1 MHQEKTKG
9 TQRRC
14 HLKPGRTLSP
24 GIESARIW
32 LGHPASQTVRNKLL
46 LFKPLSLGY
55 FVMMYYC
62 VLSHFSHVRLL
73 VTLWAVAHQS
83 LLSMGFSRQ
92 NYWGGLQCPPQGV
105 FLAEGLNPH
114 LLCFLHW
121 QVGSLPLAPPGKP
134 PSLWWVKL
142 KQGGYEKEWKHDEKA
157 KGRSLPEGN
166 FIEVKD

>member
-1 MHQEKTKG
+1 MHQQKTKG

-24 GIESARIW
+24 RTESARIW

-55 FVMMYYC
+55 FVMTCYC
-62 VLSHFSHVRLL
+62 VLSHFSHVQLL
-73 VTLWAVAHQS
+73 ATLWAVAHQS

-92 NYWGGLQCPPQGV
+92 NYWGGLLCPPQGV
-105 FLAEGLNPH
+105 FPAQGLNPY
-114 LLCFLHW
+114 LLLFLHW

-134 PSLWWVKL
+134 FVMMGQAKTRRLRKRMKAWW
-142 KQGGYEKEWKHDEKA
+142 
-157 KGRSLPEGN
+157 KG
-166 FIEVKD
+166 